1 MTFAVDAEGIVH
13 VSARD
18 LDTGQEQQIEIVA
31 SSGLSEKEI
40 DALLRELMDRV
51 ESVGDL
57 LWQMDRRHRLPAQH
71 PQVDQV
77 KTTRQRAT
85 HRHLLAR
92 KKLST
97 SKRGGMKV

>member
-1 MTFAVDAEGIVH
+1 MNPENQLTLSLLTACLMKQHEA
-13 VSARD
+13 
-18 LDTGQEQQIEIVA
+18 LGQM
-31 SSGLSEKEI
+31 
-40 DALLRELMDRV
+40 DALMRELMDRV

-57 LWQMDRRHRLPAQH
+57 LWQMDRRHRLPAPH